1 MKKYASQYARQ
12 YARLAAALPLVATLV
27 LAGCASTADSDGYY
41 TVKRGDTLY
50 SIGRDFDQSPT
61 NLSTWNKLRNP
72 NDLEVG
78 QRILVRPPA
87 GVVARTGAGQ
97 SSRPAAVAS
106 ATPARKAAAKPA
118 AKPAGK
124 SRDDDDAPSPAD
136 AKLDWMWPTQGKSAP
151 SGDSYKKG
159 IDILGSEG
167 QPVMAA
173 AAGKVTYAGHGIRG
187 YGNMVIIKHT
197 PTLLSVYAHNKT
209 IAVKEGQTVTRG
221 QQIATMGNSD
231 TSRVKLYFEIRRNG
245 KPVNVMAMLPPR

>member
-1 MKKYASQYARQ
+1 MKRIASIV
-12 YARLAAALPLVATLV
+12 AALLLV
-27 LAGCASTADSDGYY
+27 GCASTADNDGYY
-41 TVKRGDTLY
+41 TVRRGDTLY
-50 SIGRDFDQSPT
+50 SIGRDFDQSPSS
-61 NLSTWNKLRNP
+61 LVAWNRLRNP

-78 QRILVRPPA
+78 QRILVRPPT

-97 SSRPAAVAS
+97 GSRAAS
-106 ATPARKAAAKPA
+106 AAAARKAAPA
-118 AKPAGK
+118 AKSPARSVDKDG
-124 SRDDDDAPSPAD
+124 DDDAPSPAD

-159 IDILGSEG
+159 IDIAGNDG

-197 PTLLSVYAHNKT
+197 PALLSVYAHNKS
-209 IAVKEGQTVTRG
+209 IAVKEGQMVTRG
-221 QQIATMGNSD
+221 QQIAAMGNSD

-245 KPVNVMAMLPPR
+245 KPVNVMALLPPR

>member
-1 MKKYASQYARQ
+1 MKRVSRTIAA
-12 YARLAAALPLVATLV
+12 APLAALLL

-50 SIGRDFDQSPT
+50 SIGRDVDQSPA
-61 NLSTWNKLRNP
+61 NLSAWNKLRNP

-78 QRILVRPPA
+78 QRILVRPPT

-97 SSRPAAVAS
+97 GSRPATAA
-106 ATPARKAAAKPA
+106 PARRAAPAKPA

-124 SRDDDDAPSPAD
+124 GQDDDAPAAAEP
-136 AKLDWMWPTQGKSAP
+136 KLDWTWPTAGKSAP

-159 IDILGSEG
+159 IDIAGSEG
-167 QPVMAA
+167 QSVVAA

-197 PTLLSVYAHNKT
+197 PTLLSVYAHNKD
-209 IAVKEGQTVTRG
+209 IMVKEGQSVTRG
-221 QQIATMGNSD
+221 QQIATMGSSD
-231 TSRVKLYFEIRRNG
+231 TSKVKLYFEIRRNG
-245 KPVNVMAMLPPR
+245 KPVNVMAVLPPR

>member
-1 MKKYASQYARQ
+1 MKRSSS
-12 YARLAAALPLVATLV
+12 LIAALPLAALLL

-61 NLSTWNKLRNP
+61 NLSAWNRLRNP
-72 NDLEVG
+72 NDLDVG
-78 QRILVRPPA
+78 QRILVRPPV

-97 SSRPAAVAS
+97 SSRAAAPAA
-106 ATPARKAAAKPA
+106 ARKAAPAAKPA
-118 AKPAGK
+118 AKPSTK
-124 SRDDDDAPSPAD
+124 SRDDDDAPAPAD

-159 IDILGSEG
+159 IDIIGSEG
-167 QPVMAA
+167 QSVVAA
-173 AAGKVTYAGHGIRG
+173 AGGKVTYAGHGIRG

-209 IAVKEGQTVTRG
+209 ITVKEGETVARG

-231 TSRVKLYFEIRRNG
+231 TSKVKLYFEIRRNG
-245 KPVNVMAMLPPR
+245 KPVNVMALLPAR

>member
-1 MKKYASQYARQ
+1 MKRSLRIN
-12 YARLAAALPLVATLV
+12 AALPPAALVVALL

-41 TVKRGDTLY
+41 TVRRGDTLY

-61 NLSTWNKLRNP
+61 NLSVWNKLRNP

-78 QRILVRPPA
+78 QRILVRPPV

-97 SSRPAAVAS
+97 SRPAAAS
-106 ATPARKAAAKPA
+106 APARKAAPAKPA
-118 AKPAGK
+118 ARPAGK
-124 SRDDDDAPSPAD
+124 SGDDDDAPSAAD
-136 AKLDWMWPTQGKSAP
+136 TRLDWMWPTAGKSAP

-159 IDILGSEG
+159 IDIIGNDG
-167 QPVMAA
+167 QPVVAA

-197 PTLLSVYAHNKT
+197 PTLLSVYAHNKS

-221 QQIATMGNSD
+221 QQIAAMGNSD
-231 TSRVKLYFEIRRNG
+231 TSKVKLYFEIRRNG
-245 KPVNVMAMLPPR
+245 KPVNVMALLPPR